1 MAVVSISRIQI
12 RRGRENQGSGLPQL
26 ASGEFGWALDTQALY
41 IGNGSVS
48 EGAPYV
54 GNTKILTEHDNLFA
68 YASDYTYRSTESYI
82 QTGAT
87 VNTPIQ
93 RTLQARLDDI
103 VSARSFGAN
112 GDGTNQTAALQRAI
126 FQLFLNDANKNNPQS
141 RVILWLEP
149 GTYVVNSTLYLPP
162 YTNIVGAGIEKT
174 KITFTGT
181 GSLFQT
187 INSSSTPSNIS
198 SDATS
203 TTNNQARNIRLSG
216 ISVTLTNQTAIRL
229 QSCRDSVFEDI
240 AITGSWASGNA
251 LNTSNVGILLNSLSS
266 VVTCKNNQFNRIVIK
281 NMSYGIYSDF
291 DIIDNAWN
299 NSNFESLGRGVSFGE
314 NTVLGNSGQ
323 LVGPS
328 KNIISQSLFRDVDKQ
343 GILITNGITNKSSN
357 NKFYLVGNDG
367 GSSLNPIVP
376 IIEFLTNNNLS
387 DNDWFERSA
396 ELGSDPLYIL
406 NVPYIPDV
414 AGPTI
419 YQNNYTYRLQL
430 GQYGT
435 YTKFFKLP
443 ADRTKGIE
451 VEYLYVSNQV
461 NAKRKGTL
469 HIVVDPTNNLQTLV
483 DEYEYI
489 GNSLFE
495 ENLTFQAQN
504 YDENGDAT
512 VDTVAVMV
520 LNSTTSDNADF
531 YYRVK
536 TKS

>member
-1 MAVVSISRIQI
+1 MAVVQISRIQI

-54 GNTKILTEHDNLFA
+54 GNTKILTEHDNLFE
-68 YASDYTYRSTESYI
+68 YASDYTYRSTDSFI
-82 QTGAT
+82 QTGST

-103 VSARSFGAN
+103 VSVRGFGAN
-112 GDGTNQTAALQRAI
+112 GDGTNQTSALQRAI

-141 RVILWLEP
+141 RVILWIEP
-149 GTYVVNSTLYLPP
+149 GNYTVNSTIYLPP
-162 YTNIVGAGIEKT
+162 FTNIIGAGQEKT

-181 GSLFQT
+181 GPLFQT
-187 INSSSTPSNIS
+187 INSSSTPSSIS

-203 TTNNQARNIRLSG
+203 TTNNQARNIRISGLS
-216 ISVTLTNQTAIRL
+216 IVLTNQTAIRL
-229 QSCRDSVFEDI
+229 QSCRDSTFEDI
-240 AITGSWASGNA
+240 SITGNWVSGNA
-251 LNTSNVGILLNSLSS
+251 LTTGNVGILLNSLSS
-266 VVTCKNNQFNRIVIK
+266 VVTCKNNYFNRINIK
-281 NMSYGIYSDF
+281 NLSYAVYSDF
-291 DIIDNAWN
+291 DILDNSWN
-299 NSNFESLGRGVSFGE
+299 NCNFESLGRGVSFGE
-314 NTVLGNSGQ
+314 TSIIGTSGQ
-323 LVGPS
+323 LTGPS
-328 KNIISQSLFRDVDKQ
+328 KNTIAHSIFRDIDKQ
-343 GILITNGITNKSSN
+343 GILVTNGVTNTSSN
-357 NKFYLVGNDG
+357 NRFYLVGNDG
-367 GSSLNPIVP
+367 GSSINPVVP
-376 IIEFLTNNNLS
+376 VIEFIPYNNLS

-396 ELGSDPLYIL
+396 DLGSDPAYIL

-451 VEYLYVSNQV
+451 VDYLYVSNQV

-489 GNSLFE
+489 GNSSFE
-495 ENLTFQAQN
+495 ENLRFEAQN
-504 YDENGDAT
+504 YDENGDTT

-520 LNSTTSDNADF
+520 LNSTTSDDADF

>member
-1 MAVVSISRIQI
+1 VAVVSISRIQV

-54 GNTKILTEHDNLFA
+54 GNTKILTEHDNIFA
-68 YASDYTYRSTESYI
+68 FASDYTYRKEESYI
-82 QTGAT
+82 QTGPT

-93 RTLQARLDDI
+93 RSLQSRLDDI
-103 VSARSFGAN
+103 VSIRSFGAN
-112 GDGTNQTAALQRAI
+112 GDGTNQTTALQRAI
-126 FQLFLNDANKNNPQS
+126 FQLFLNDANKSNPQS
-141 RVILWLEP
+141 RVVLWIEP
-149 GTYVVNSTLYLPP
+149 GTYLVNSTIYLPP
-162 YTNIVGAGIEKT
+162 FVNIIGAGQEKT
-174 KITFTGT
+174 KITYTGT
-181 GSLFQT
+181 GPLFQT
-187 INSSSTPSNIS
+187 INSSSTPSSIS

-203 TTNNQARNIRLSG
+203 TTLNQARNLRISG
-216 ISVTLTNQTAIRL
+216 LTITLTDQTAFRL
-229 QSCRDSVFEDI
+229 QSCRDSQFEDI
-240 AITGSWASGNA
+240 DIIGSWSSGDA
-251 LNTSNVGILLNSLSS
+251 LDTDNVGILLNSLSS
-266 VVTCKNNQFNRIVIK
+266 VVTCKNNQFNRITVQ
-281 NMSYGIYSDF
+281 NMSYAIYSDY
-291 DIIDNAWN
+291 DITDNVWN
-299 NSNFESLGRGVSFGE
+299 NSRFESLGRGISFGE
-314 NTVLGNSGQ
+314 NSIIGTSGQ

-328 KNIISQSLFRDVDKQ
+328 HNLISQSVFRDIDKQ
-343 GILITNGITNKSSN
+343 AILVTNGITNKSN
-357 NKFYLVGNDG
+357 TNKFYLVGNDG
-367 GSSLNPIVP
+367 GTSINPVTP
-376 IIEFLTNNNLS
+376 VIEFLTDSNLS

-406 NVPYIPDV
+406 NVPYVPDV

-419 YQNNYTYRLQL
+419 YQNNYTYRLSL

-443 ADRTKGIE
+443 ADKVKGIE
-451 VEYLYVSNQV
+451 VDYLYVSNQV

-495 ENLTFQAQN
+495 ENLKFLAQN
-504 YDENGDAT
+504 YDENGDT
-512 VDTVAVMV
+512 VVDTVAVMV
-520 LNSTTSDNADF
+520 LNSTTSDDADF